1 VPVRGSGLL
10 QFLQTFWGL
19 AVVIGLGGFSV
30 YHAAHQG
37 NNRATGGRNAAVIDH
52 MTATPSMPAAT
63 PIGGF
68 PTPAPLTAFLA
79 CKGQDG
85 DAARFYV
92 PAPGGYVV
100 LRADTDDALV
110 RALLAGEPT
119 RFGTR
124 VNVVQTPCL
133 RSLVREGRFP

>member
-1 VPVRGSGLL
+1 MRGPGLVYL
-10 QFLQTFWGL
+10 LKTFWGL
-19 AVVIGLGGFSV
+19 AMILGLGGFSI
-30 YHAAHQG
+30 YHAAHQDG
-37 NNRATGGRNAAVIDH
+37 DGATDGRRAAVIDH
-52 MTATPSMPAAT
+52 STVTLSVPAAT

-79 CKGQDG
+79 CNGQDG

-92 PAPGGYVV
+92 PAAGGYVV
-100 LRADTDDALV
+100 LRVDTDDALV

-133 RSLVREGRFP
+133 RSLVREGHFP